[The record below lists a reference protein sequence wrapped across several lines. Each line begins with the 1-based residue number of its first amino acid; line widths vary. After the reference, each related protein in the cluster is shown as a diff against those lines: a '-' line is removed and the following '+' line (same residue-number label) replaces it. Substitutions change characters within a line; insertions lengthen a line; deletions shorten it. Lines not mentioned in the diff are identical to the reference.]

1 MTRAVAPVTA
11 TTLSLPGA
19 VGAVQHTKKGRTARY
34 HSRPRVLPMVKDAR
48 RCNRGEET
56 QAGLPPALANM
67 EVGGVEGFFIGLL
80 LAVALMV
87 NVPLGMWRRSMRR
100 FSPAWFLAI
109 HASIPLLVAMR
120 LTLGPPIWVILP
132 EIALIVAGQ
141 LIGARLPG
149 LWSEGSQ
156 S

>member
-1 MTRAVAPVTA
+1 MTAAPSGGCSPSACGTWHLTA
-11 TTLSLPGA
+11 NVCRL
-19 VGAVQHTKKGRTARY
+19 K
-34 HSRPRVLPMVKDAR
+34 
-48 RCNRGEET
+48 
-56 QAGLPPALANM
+56 
-67 EVGGVEGFFIGLL
+67 GVEVAFTGLL
-80 LAVALMV
+80 FAVALGT
-87 NVPLGMWRRSMRR
+87 NVLLGMWRRGLRR
-100 FSPAWFLAI
+100 FSPAWFVAI
-109 HASIPLLVAMR
+109 HGSIPLLVAMR